1 MKRLFYLILMAI
13 LVMPACVKRENCPNP
28 PTNVEK
34 QGCLGTV
41 GFGIDPIMN
50 NRSFT
55 LGFTQATND
64 GRGKIQIRFRHQTQ
78 GDVFAFA
85 TEMWEKKMTLPLSLP
100 YNAPSG
106 GYTIYFQY
114 EGKQDSLHMKVL

>member
-1 MKRLFYLILMAI
+1 MKRLFFVFMMSVLTMT
-13 LVMPACVKRENCPNP
+13 ACVKREDCPNP

-41 GFGIDPIMN
+41 GFGIDPIVN
-50 NRSFT
+50 NRDFT
-55 LGFTQATND
+55 LGFTQMTND
-64 GRGKIQIRFRHQTQ
+64 GRGTIEIRFHHQTQ
-78 GDVFAFA
+78 GEVFAFA
-85 TEMWEKKMTLPLSLP
+85 TEMWEKKMTLPVTLP